1 MGDGDESMAIKPWRG
16 ACKEPREHPHINP
29 EKPEEQYEIEFV
41 YGYKCEDVRQNLIY
55 NSKRRP
61 VYMTAALGIIFDA
74 GTRKQ
79 LIFGGGETGRVVRK
93 QNDETINSH
102 TDDILCLAMSQTRTL
117 VAAGQVGVAPLI
129 FIWDALTAKPIKNI
143 KLP

>member
-1 MGDGDESMAIKPWRG
+1 
-16 ACKEPREHPHINP
+16 
-29 EKPEEQYEIEFV
+29 
-41 YGYKCEDVRQNLIY
+41 
-55 NSKRRP
+55 
-61 VYMTAALGIIFDA
+61 MTAALGIIFDA

-117 VAAGQVGVAPLI
+117 VATGQVGVAPLI